1 MMKTSARAYVKKR
14 PIRAERVVLSALLFG
29 VMSSPSWA
37 EEMPQSP
44 GGGSASE
51 LSRELGI
58 EDPGEAGEI
67 GSRAVK
73 SPPNPA
79 VMPQKLQGAMPPR
92 AWDALWAVSWK
103 RANSYYRIQA
113 APTTMH
119 DPMCRNPLTLDV
131 FVRDTIQAIAIRK
144 YGDAARFMSQFQDRS
159 LCLTR
164 EGVRGVEFALSFYL
178 HHALISLPPQQAKAA
193 VQGVVN
199 LGMLTFDQLQYTRRS
214 WWLLTIMSHARMI
227 GPHMV
232 DYPRADLGAW
242 FYDSRPGLM
251 LKSRFPDALD
261 RLIGAMRRVENFGNG
276 TCAII
281 DMSEEG
287 FTCQDDWTGI
297 GAAPGM
303 TTGKTGSKTDKFPRM
318 AGTIPPNTATCVL
331 QSVQQA
337 GVRGTMA
344 CMSKAMAGYT
354 YNPRMGL
361 QDKTIPD
368 TSQAGIRDKMCALG
382 EEAGGDGG
390 GATNAA
396 DKAAEAK
403 EPSTW
408 DKFKEGVSKVA
419 DAVKDGAEK
428 AWDFVKDVF
437 DTTPPVIGEL
447 GQGASKE
454 GADAE
459 RGFLQ
464 MMQEQKARDSLLKD
478 DGADRYYQD
487 RENRVVTD
495 PQWDKGRVAGD
506 GIGVDGGKC
515 SAKSNAA
522 ARAKSLYQC
531 IDQPA
536 APNRYANPSPENMQ
550 PGGQQPPPSG
560 EKRYG
565 ILGDQLVE
573 AHSSTKAGG
582 VTKGGTPQESGGG
595 PPPTLDPNL
604 IYVDPMLEQMAGQ
617 NPSSSQPTG
626 PMACMMQAGD
636 LVRASLNDPRCNSL
650 KRCVGNQPC
659 PCDRQAPPSGMQPE
673 KFGNPSKPNCADG
686 QCDKPDPMGTPNPPP
701 KPTFNFGGPPA
712 PAPPG
717 PTPGSAPR

>member
-1 MMKTSARAYVKKR
+1 MRSSVHAYVKNQLVR
-14 PIRAERVVLSALLFG
+14 FERVTLSAMLLLI
-29 VMSSPSWA
+29 MSGPAWA
-37 EEMPQSP
+37 ENLTQPTADSP
-44 GGGSASE
+44 ASV
-51 LSRELGI
+51 LNQELGI
-58 EDPGEAGEI
+58 DSQSEGSEV
-67 GSRAVK
+67 GSRAVGK
-73 SPPNPA
+73 PVNPA
-79 VMPQKLQGAMPPR
+79 MMPQKLHGAMPPR
-92 AWDALWAVSWK
+92 TWDALWAISWK
-103 RANSYYRIQA
+103 RATTYYRIQA
-113 APTTMH
+113 APTTLH
-119 DPMCRNPLTLDV
+119 DPMCASPLMLDV

-178 HHALISLPPQQAKAA
+178 HHALTSLPPAQARTA

-214 WWLLTIMSHARMI
+214 WWLLTIMSHVRMM

-232 DYPRADLGAW
+232 DYPRADLGLLL
-242 FYDSRPGLM
+242 YDPKYGLM

-261 RLIGAMRRVENFGNG
+261 RFIGAMRRVENFGNG
-276 TCAII
+276 TCALI

-287 FTCQDDWTGI
+287 FVCQDDWAGI
-297 GAAPGM
+297 GSTP
-303 TTGKTGSKTDKFPRM
+303 KTGSGNKTDRFPRM
-318 AGTIPPNTATCVL
+318 PDTIPPNAAACVL
-331 QSVQQA
+331 QSVQVA

-344 CMSKAMAGYT
+344 CMSKAMAGFT

-368 TSQAGIRDKMCALG
+368 TGQTGIRDKMCGLG
-382 EEAGGDGG
+382 EEAGGDGTG
-390 GATNAA
+390 GANANE
-396 DKAAEAK
+396 KAGEVK

-408 DKFKEGVSKVA
+408 DKFKDGVSKVGEA
-419 DAVKDGAEK
+419 IKDGAEK

-437 DTTPPVIGEL
+437 DTTPPVLSEL

-454 GADAE
+454 GADAQ
-459 RGFLQ
+459 RGGIQ
-464 MMQEQKARDSLLKD
+464 AIMEKAAKD
-478 DGADRYYQD
+478 HLGKTGDIESYYQE
-487 RENRVVTD
+487 REGRVVTD
-495 PQWDKGRVAGD
+495 PQAFNNQRLAGD
-506 GIGVDGGKC
+506 GTSAQGGKC
-515 SAKSNAA
+515 SVRSNAA

-531 IDQPA
+531 IDKPA
-536 APNRYANPSPENMQ
+536 TPNRYANPSPESMQ

-560 EKRYG
+560 EKTYT
-565 ILGDQLVE
+565 IVGDRLVE

-582 VTKGGTPQESGGG
+582 GTRAGAPTKDVAGG

-604 IYVDPMLEQMAGQ
+604 IYVDPTLEQMVGPTPGGS
-617 NPSSSQPTG
+617 NMPTG

-712 PAPPG
+712 PSPG
-717 PTPGSAPR
+717 PAPGSPPK

>member
-1 MMKTSARAYVKKR
+1 MKRTSGEWREHRSMAAWML
-14 PIRAERVVLSALLFG
+14 VLTGLLLCAVTG
-29 VMSSPSWA
+29 RSWA
-37 EEMPQSP
+37 DEPSPALDSTAPSANP
-44 GGGSASE
+44 GGEGTS
-51 LSRELGI
+51 
-58 EDPGEAGEI
+58 DAGTI
-67 GSRAVK
+67 GSRAVGPFK
-73 SPPNPA
+73 QSAIQKIQRPLPP
-79 VMPQKLQGAMPPR
+79 QTWEQ
-92 AWDALWAVSWK
+92 LWTVSWK
-103 RANSYYRIQA
+103 HANSYYRIQA

-164 EGVRGVEFALSFYL
+164 EGVRGVEFALSYYL

-199 LGMLTFDQLQYTRRS
+199 LGMLTFDQLQYTKRS
-214 WWLLTIMSHARMI
+214 WWLLTIMSHARMM

-242 FYDSRPGLM
+242 FYEPRLGLM
-251 LKSRFPDALD
+251 LKSRLPDALD

-287 FTCQDDWTGI
+287 FTCQDDWTGL
-297 GAAPGM
+297 GL
-303 TTGKTGSKTDKFPRM
+303 TTGKSGNKTDKFQRM
-318 AGTIPPNTATCVL
+318 PDTIPPNTANCVL

-344 CMSKAMAGYT
+344 CMSKAMAGFT

-368 TSQAGIRDKMCALG
+368 ASQAGIRDKMCALG
-382 EEAGGDGG
+382 QEAGGEGTEG
-390 GATNAA
+390 TNATE
-396 DKAAEAK
+396 KATEAK

-408 DKFKEGVSKVA
+408 DKFKEGVNKVV
-419 DAVKDGAEK
+419 DTVKDGAEK
-428 AWDFVKDVF
+428 AWNFVKDVF
-437 DTTPPVIGEL
+437 DTSPPVISEL

-459 RGFLQ
+459 RGFMQQ
-464 MMQEQKARDSLLKD
+464 MHEYKARDSLLKD
-478 DGADRYYQD
+478 DGANQYYQD

-495 PQWDKGRVAGD
+495 PQWDKGRLAGD
-506 GIGVDGGKC
+506 GTGAPQGGKC
-515 SAKSNAA
+515 SVRSNAA
-522 ARAKSLYQC
+522 ARATSLYQC
-531 IDQPA
+531 IDKPA
-536 APNRYANPSPENMQ
+536 ALNRYANPGPENMQ
-550 PGGQQPPPSG
+550 PVGQQPPSG
-560 EKRYG
+560 EKTYT
-565 ILGDQLVE
+565 IVGDRLVE
-573 AHSSTKAGG
+573 AHNSTKSGG
-582 VTKGGTPQESGGG
+582 VTKGGSAKDVGGG
-595 PPPTLDPNL
+595 PPPSLDPSL
-604 IYVDPMLEQMAGQ
+604 IYVDPSVGPAQPGDQA
-617 NPSSSQPTG
+617 NSPSG
-626 PMACMMQAGD
+626 PLACMMQAGD

-650 KRCVGNQPC
+650 KRCVGNEPC

-673 KFGNPSKPNCADG
+673 KFGSPSKPNCADG

-701 KPTFNFGGPPA
+701 KPTFNFGGQMPPA
-712 PAPPG
+712 PG
-717 PTPGSAPR
+717 PAPR

>member
-1 MMKTSARAYVKKR
+1 M
-14 PIRAERVVLSALLFG
+14 L
-29 VMSSPSWA
+29 
-37 EEMPQSP
+37 
-44 GGGSASE
+44 
-51 LSRELGI
+51 
-58 EDPGEAGEI
+58 
-67 GSRAVK
+67 
-73 SPPNPA
+73 
-79 VMPQKLQGAMPPR
+79 
-92 AWDALWAVSWK
+92 DA
-103 RANSYYRIQA
+103 
-113 APTTMH
+113 
-119 DPMCRNPLTLDV
+119 
-131 FVRDTIQAIAIRK
+131 FVRDTIQAIVIRK

-178 HHALISLPPQQAKAA
+178 HHALISLPPPQAKAA

-214 WWLLTIMSHARMI
+214 WWLLTMMSHARMM

-242 FYDSRPGLM
+242 FYDPRLGLM

-261 RLIGAMRRVENFGNG
+261 RLIGAMRRVENFGHG

-287 FTCQDDWTGI
+287 FVCQDDLSGMATL
-297 GAAPGM
+297 PGM
-303 TTGKTGSKTDKFPRM
+303 TTGKTGNKTDKFPRM
-318 AGTIPPNTATCVL
+318 PDTIPPNTATCVL

-344 CMSKAMAGYT
+344 CMSKAMAGFT

-368 TSQAGIRDKMCALG
+368 TSQTGIRDKMCALG
-382 EEAGGDGG
+382 EEASGGEASG
-390 GATNAA
+390 GANASE
-396 DKAAEAK
+396 KAAEAK

-408 DKFKEGVSKVA
+408 DKFKEGASKAVETVKDVA
-419 DAVKDGAEK
+419 DK
-428 AWDFVKDVF
+428 AWNFVKDVF
-437 DTTPPVIGEL
+437 DTTPPVVSEL

-454 GADAE
+454 GAGGE

-464 MMQEQKARDSLLKD
+464 MMQELKARDG
-478 DGADRYYQD
+478 DGLFTDEGYNSYRDQ
-487 RENRVVTD
+487 RENRVVSD
-495 PQWDKGRVAGD
+495 MDESLNQRLAGD
-506 GIGVDGGKC
+506 GTSAQGGKC

-531 IDQPA
+531 IDKPA
-536 APNRYANPSPENMQ
+536 APNRYANPTPDAVP
-550 PGGQQPPPSG
+550 PGGQQPSPSG
-560 EKRYG
+560 EKKYT
-565 ILGDQLVE
+565 IIGDQLVE
-573 AHSSTKAGG
+573 THGSTKAS
-582 VTKGGTPQESGGG
+582 GGTREGAPTKQVASG

-604 IYVDPMLEQMAGQ
+604 IYVDPTLEQMGGQ
-617 NPSSSQPTG
+617 NPGSSQPTG

-650 KRCVGNQPC
+650 KRCVGDQPC

-701 KPTFNFGGPPA
+701 KPTFNFGGPPGPPVSG
-712 PAPPG
+712 PA
-717 PTPGSAPR
+717 PGSAPR

>member
-1 MMKTSARAYVKKR
+1 MIIISGSQGENRLSAFHA
-14 PIRAERVVLSALLFG
+14 VVLIGVLFCAPSG
-29 VMSSPSWA
+29 LSWA
-37 EEMPQSP
+37 AEVPIPSDNPPMD
-44 GGGSASE
+44 
-51 LSRELGI
+51 LNTELGI
-58 EDPGEAGEI
+58 EGRQEEGEV
-67 GSRAVK
+67 GSRAVIK
-73 SPPNPA
+73 PVNPA
-79 VMPQKLQGAMPPR
+79 MIPQKLQGAMPPR
-92 AWDALWAVSWK
+92 TWDALWAISWK
-103 RANSYYRIQA
+103 RASSYYRIQA

-119 DPMCRNPLTLDV
+119 DPMCANPLMLDV

-178 HHALISLPPQQAKAA
+178 HHALISLPPAQARTA

-214 WWLLTIMSHARMI
+214 WWLLTIMSHARMM

-232 DYPRADLGAW
+232 DYPRADLGTW
-242 FYDSRPGLM
+242 LYDPKHGLM

-261 RLIGAMRRVENFGNG
+261 RLIGAMRRVENFGHG
-276 TCAII
+276 TCALI

-287 FTCQDDWTGI
+287 FVCQDDWTGI
-297 GAAPGM
+297 GSTP
-303 TTGKTGSKTDKFPRM
+303 KTGSGNKTDRFPRM
-318 AGTIPPNTATCVL
+318 PDTIPPNTASCVL
-331 QSVQQA
+331 QSVQA
-337 GVRGTMA
+337 VGVRGTMA
-344 CMSKAMAGYT
+344 CMSKAMAGFT
-354 YNPRMGL
+354 YSPRTGL

-368 TSQAGIRDKMCALG
+368 MSQAGIRDKMCALG
-382 EEAGGDGG
+382 EEAGGETSG
-390 GATNAA
+390 GANASE
-396 DKAAEAK
+396 KAGEAK

-408 DKFKEGVSKVA
+408 DKFKDSVSKAV

-437 DTTPPVIGEL
+437 DTTPPVISEL

-459 RGFLQ
+459 RGFKQ
-464 MMQEQKARDSLLKD
+464 MMDETKARDSLLKD
-478 DGADRYYQD
+478 EGADQYYQD
-487 RENRVVTD
+487 RENRIVTD

-506 GIGVDGGKC
+506 GIGADGGKC
-515 SAKSNAA
+515 GVRSNAA

-531 IDQPA
+531 FDKPA
-536 APNRYANPSPENMQ
+536 VPSQHANSAPEAVP
-550 PGGQQPPPSG
+550 PGGQQQPPSR
-560 EKRYG
+560 EKQYTIVG
-565 ILGDQLVE
+565 GQLVE
-573 AHSSTKAGG
+573 AYSSTKAGG
-582 VTKGGTPQESGGG
+582 ATKGGAAVESGGG

-604 IYVDPMLEQMAGQ
+604 IYVDPTLEQMAG
-617 NPSSSQPTG
+617 PTPGSSSGTPTG

-659 PCDRQAPPSGMQPE
+659 PCDRQAPPPAGMQPE

-701 KPTFNFGGPPA
+701 KPTFNLGGPMP
-712 PAPPG
+712 
-717 PTPGSAPR
+717 PTPK

>member
-1 MMKTSARAYVKKR
+1 MMRTSARAHVKNR
-14 PIRAERVVLSALLFG
+14 PIRAERVVLSALLLCVISG
-29 VMSSPSWA
+29 PSWA
-37 EEMPQSP
+37 EDVTQPTTDDP
-44 GGGSASE
+44 ASE
-51 LSRELGI
+51 LSQELGI
-58 EDPGEAGEI
+58 EDPGEV

-73 SPPNPA
+73 PPHNPA
-79 VMPQKLQGAMPPR
+79 AMAPKFQSQMSPR
-92 AWDALWAVSWK
+92 TWDALWAVSWK

-119 DPMCRNPLTLDV
+119 DPMCRNPLMLDA
-131 FVRDTIQAIAIRK
+131 FVRDTIRAIAIRK

-214 WWLLTIMSHARMI
+214 WWLLTIMSHARMM

-242 FYDSRPGLM
+242 FYDPRPGLM

-281 DMSEEG
+281 DMSEEE

-297 GAAPGM
+297 GSTP
-303 TTGKTGSKTDKFPRM
+303 KTGSGNKTDKFPRM
-318 AGTIPPNTATCVL
+318 PDTIPPNTATCVL
-331 QSVQQA
+331 QSVQVA
-337 GVRGTMA
+337 GPRGTMA
-344 CMSKAMAGYT
+344 CMSKAMSGFT

-408 DKFKEGVSKVA
+408 DKFKEGVSKVGEA
-419 DAVKDGAEK
+419 IKDGAEK

-464 MMQEQKARDSLLKD
+464 MMQEQKAREGLFTD
-478 DGADRYYQD
+478 DAAENYEGV

-506 GIGVDGGKC
+506 GIGADVGRC

-531 IDQPA
+531 IDKPA
-536 APNRYANPSPENMQ
+536 SPNRYANPSPENMQ
-550 PGGQQPPPSG
+550 PGGQQPPPSN

-565 ILGDQLVE
+565 ILGDRLVE

-582 VTKGGTPQESGGG
+582 ATKGGTPQESGGG

-604 IYVDPMLEQMAGQ
+604 IYVDPTLEQMGGPTPGS
-617 NPSSSQPTG
+617 NSMPTG

-701 KPTFNFGGPPA
+701 KPTFNFGGPSGPPPA
-712 PAPPG
+712 PG
-717 PTPGSAPR
+717 PAPGSAPK

>member
-1 MMKTSARAYVKKR
+1 MKRTSGEWRGNGSMAAWMLVLTGLLLCAVTGRSWADE
-14 PIRAERVVLSALLFG
+14 PSPALDSTALSAN
-29 VMSSPSWA
+29 
-37 EEMPQSP
+37 P
-44 GGGSASE
+44 GSE
-51 LSRELGI
+51 GTS
-58 EDPGEAGEI
+58 DAGTI
-67 GSRAVK
+67 GSRAVGPFK
-73 SPPNPA
+73 QSAIQKMQRPLPP
-79 VMPQKLQGAMPPR
+79 QTWEL
-92 AWDALWAVSWK
+92 LWAVSWK

-119 DPMCRNPLTLDV
+119 DPMCRNPLMLDA

-199 LGMLTFDQLQYTRRS
+199 LGMLTFDQLQYTKRS
-214 WWLLTIMSHARMI
+214 WWLLTIMSHARMM

-232 DYPRADLGAW
+232 DYPRADLGGW
-242 FYDSRPGLM
+242 FYDPRSGLM

-287 FTCQDDWTGI
+287 FVCQDDLSGM
-297 GAAPGM
+297 AALPGM
-303 TTGKTGSKTDKFPRM
+303 TTGKTGNKTDKFPRM
-318 AGTIPPNTATCVL
+318 PDTIPPNTATCVL

-344 CMSKAMAGYT
+344 CMSKAMAGFT

-368 TSQAGIRDKMCALG
+368 ASQAGIRDKMCALG
-382 EEAGGDGG
+382 QEAGGEGTE
-390 GATNAA
+390 GANATE
-396 DKAAEAK
+396 KATEAK

-408 DKFKEGVSKVA
+408 DKFKEGVNKVV
-419 DAVKDGAEK
+419 DTVKDGAEK
-428 AWDFVKDVF
+428 AWNFVKDVF
-437 DTTPPVIGEL
+437 DTSPPVISEL

-459 RGFLQ
+459 RGFMQ
-464 MMQEQKARDSLLKD
+464 QMQEYKARDSLLKD
-478 DGADRYYQD
+478 DGANQYYQD

-495 PQWDKGRVAGD
+495 PQWDKGRLAGD
-506 GIGVDGGKC
+506 GVSVDGGKC
-515 SAKSNAA
+515 SVRSNAA

-531 IDQPA
+531 IDRPA
-536 APNRYANPSPENMQ
+536 APTQYANPAPGSVPPGEQQRPEASS
-550 PGGQQPPPSG
+550 GQ
-560 EKRYG
+560 R
-565 ILGDQLVE
+565 DQAIE
-573 AHSSTKAGG
+573 N
-582 VTKGGTPQESGGG
+582 VTKNGQRKVGGTLKESGG

-604 IYVDPMLEQMAGQ
+604 IYVDPSLGPAQPGS
-617 NPSSSQPTG
+617 PSGTPSG
-626 PMACMMQAGD
+626 PMSCMVEAGD
-636 LVRASLNDPRCNSL
+636 LVRASLNDLRCNSL

-701 KPTFNFGGPPA
+701 KPTFNLGGPPA
-712 PAPPG
+712 PPG
-717 PTPGSAPR
+717 PAPR

>member
-1 MMKTSARAYVKKR
+1 MRSSVHAYVKNQSVR
-14 PIRAERVVLSALLFG
+14 FERITLSAILLLI
-29 VMSSPSWA
+29 MSGLSWA
-37 EEMPQSP
+37 EDPTQP
-44 GGGSASE
+44 TTDNPASE
-51 LSRELGI
+51 LSQELGI
-58 EDPGEAGEI
+58 EDPGEAGEV

-73 SPPNPA
+73 PPLNPA
-79 VMPQKLQGAMPPR
+79 AMAPKFQSQMSPR
-92 AWDALWAVSWK
+92 TWDALWAISWK

-113 APTTMH
+113 APTTLH

-131 FVRDTIQAIAIRK
+131 FVRDTIRAIAIRK

-164 EGVRGVEFALSFYL
+164 EGVRGVEFALSYYL

-199 LGMLTFDQLQYTRRS
+199 LGMLTFDQLQYTKRS
-214 WWLLTIMSHARMI
+214 WWLLTIMSHARMM
-227 GPHMV
+227 GPHMA

-242 FYDSRPGLM
+242 FYDPRPGLM

-297 GAAPGM
+297 GSTP
-303 TTGKTGSKTDKFPRM
+303 KTGSGNKTDRFPRM
-318 AGTIPPNTATCVL
+318 PDTIPPNTATCVL
-331 QSVQQA
+331 QSVQVA

-344 CMSKAMAGYT
+344 CMSKAMAGFT

-390 GATNAA
+390 GATNAV

-408 DKFKEGVSKVA
+408 DKFKDSVSKA
-419 DAVKDGAEK
+419 FETVKDGAEK
-428 AWDFVKDVF
+428 AWNFVKDVF
-437 DTTPPVIGEL
+437 DTTPPVISEL

-459 RGFLQ
+459 RGFKQ
-464 MMQEQKARDSLLKD
+464 MMDETKARDSLLKD
-478 DGADRYYQD
+478 EGADQYYKD
-487 RENRVVTD
+487 RDDRITTD
-495 PQWDKGRVAGD
+495 PGRLAGD
-506 GIGVDGGKC
+506 GIGTAGGKC
-515 SAKSNAA
+515 SVRSNAA

-531 IDQPA
+531 IDKPA
-536 APNRYANPSPENMQ
+536 APNRYANSSPQNMQ
-550 PGGQQPPPSG
+550 PGGQQSPPPG
-560 EKRYG
+560 EKTYT
-565 ILGDQLVE
+565 IVGDQLVE
-573 AHSSTKAGG
+573 THGSTTAGG
-582 VTKGGTPQESGGG
+582 GTRKGGALSEGGG

-604 IYVDPMLEQMAGQ
+604 IYVDPTLEQMAG
-617 NPSSSQPTG
+617 PTPGGSSMPTG

-636 LVRASLNDPRCNSL
+636 LVRASLHDPRCNSL

-673 KFGNPSKPNCADG
+673 KFGDPSKPNCADG

-701 KPTFNFGGPPA
+701 KPTFNFGGPPGPP
-712 PAPPG
+712 PA
-717 PTPGSAPR
+717 PGSAPK